1 MDYKEVW
8 KAWIQRFWW
17 LRGVVTAVTLAALVP
32 NFVNLSRYEFLRA
45 FHAVIVS
52 WNVLTTKIGQLIG
65 KIPYLPE
72 ISGEMVSTLAF
83 TLSICVPSL
92 FAWFKIARGIRINWE
107 IGDGVV
113 TFLIGFVFSIT
124 LVMIYYSIIMGDIE
138 REIFAKSI

>member
-1 MDYKEVW
+1 M
-8 KAWIQRFWW
+8 
-17 LRGVVTAVTLAALVP
+17 
-32 NFVNLSRYEFLRA
+32 
-45 FHAVIVS
+45 
-52 WNVLTTKIGQLIG
+52 TTWDNG
-65 KIPYLPE
+65 
-72 ISGEMVSTLAF
+72 ISHF

-138 REIFAKSI
+138 REILESPFPMIIFTIEIPIFIFGVIGISIIFLDGYGSGLLFVLSFVVAMEVLYLFSAPWLPSEINEFVCEALKIPPESC